1 MISICRFDHD
11 RTKGTEWQRS
21 RGAVISMPIRIIGWE
36 GYDDPFLIEP
46 FEQAGGSSIAVDAHF
61 SDFAATQ
68 RVLGTHGRWDL
79 VNINSPFVRE
89 VLYAKGRVQQL
100 DKDKFEVASHR
111 LSAPASF
118 REFYQW
124 GVSPE
129 GHAIG
134 ICQRFGPFNFVV
146 NSAAI
151 SVAMAED
158 QGFKLAADP
167 KLAGRY
173 GILAYDDFNVFH
185 IAIAS
190 GIDPFQNVSESAL
203 AAFTG
208 TAKRWFMEARF
219 VTTDYNTLNQALM
232 DRTIDFYLSGGIYS
246 ASPARREGHL
256 QICAVTPKSG
266 PMQGRG
272 GIAFVEV
279 NAALT
284 DAPSASAANTFLDYL
299 AQPATA
305 VRASLAARSANP
317 VLQMSDP
324 AVFSYFTLELLKAM
338 QWNTLEEE
346 LARCAQYRIA
356 PDYQRMHA
364 KLVEAKTAA
373 GWM

>member
-1 MISICRFDHD
+1 ML
-11 RTKGTEWQRS
+11 
-21 RGAVISMPIRIIGWE
+21 MPIQMLGWE

-46 FEQAGGSSIAVDAHF
+46 FKQAGGSNIVVDAHL

-68 RVLGTHGRWDL
+68 RVLGARGRWDL

-89 VLYAKGRVQQL
+89 VLYARGRVQQL
-100 DKDKFEVASHR
+100 DKDKFEAASHR
-111 LSAPASF
+111 LSTPASF

-124 GVSPE
+124 GVSPD

-134 ICQRFGPFNFVV
+134 VCQRFGPFNFVV
-146 NSAAI
+146 NSDAI
-151 SVAMAED
+151 SIAMAED

-173 GILAYDDFNVFH
+173 GVLAYDDFNVFQ

-190 GIDPFQNVSESAL
+190 GFDPFQNLSERAL
-203 AAFTG
+203 AAFTA
-208 TAKRWFMEARF
+208 TASRWFKDARF
-219 VTTDYNTLNQALM
+219 VTADHNTLNQALI
-232 DRTIDFYLSGGIYS
+232 DRTIDFYLSGGIYT
-246 ASPARREGHL
+246 ASPARRDGHS
-256 QICAVTPKSG
+256 QICAVTPRSG

-279 NAALT
+279 NSALT
-284 DAPSASAANTFLDYL
+284 DAPSASAADAFLEYL

-324 AVFSYFTLELLKAM
+324 AIFSHFSLELLKAM

-346 LARCAQYRIA
+346 LNRCVQYRLA
-356 PDYQRMHA
+356 PDYERMHEI
-364 KLVEAKTAA
+364 LVVAKTAA
-373 GWM
+373 GWTH

>member
-1 MISICRFDHD
+1 
-11 RTKGTEWQRS
+11 
-21 RGAVISMPIRIIGWE
+21 MPIQIFGWE
-36 GYDDPFLIEP
+36 GYDDPFLIAP
-46 FEQAGGSSIAVDAHF
+46 FRQTGGSSVVLDAHL

-68 RVLGTHGRWDL
+68 RVLGTRGRWDL

-89 VLYAKGRVQQL
+89 VLYAGGRVRQL
-100 DKDKFEVASHR
+100 DKDKFEDTSHR

-124 GVSPE
+124 GVSPD

-134 ICQRFGPFNFVV
+134 VCQRFGPFNFVV
-146 NSAAI
+146 NSDAI
-151 SVAMAED
+151 SIVMAED

-173 GILAYDDFNVFH
+173 GILAYDYFNVIH

-190 GIDPFQNVSESAL
+190 GFDPFQNLSECAL
-203 AAFTG
+203 AAFAA
-208 TAKRWFMEARF
+208 TASRWFKDARF
-219 VTTDYNTLNQALM
+219 VTADHNTLNQALI
-232 DRTIDFYLSGGIYS
+232 DRTIDFYLSGGIYT
-246 ASPARREGHL
+246 ASPARRDGHS
-256 QICAVTPKSG
+256 QICAVTPRSG

-279 NAALT
+279 NAALA
-284 DAPSASAANTFLDYL
+284 DAPSASAADEFLEYL
-299 AQPATA
+299 VQPATA

-324 AVFSYFTLELLKAM
+324 DVFSNFNLELLKAM

-346 LARCAQYRIA
+346 LNRCAQYRVA
-356 PDYQRMHA
+356 PDYERMHEI
-364 KLVEAKTAA
+364 LVVAKTAA
-373 GWM
+373 GWMK